1 MALEDFERAM
11 CESQKQS
18 FFVRVNY
25 LVILAKVGFWDLA
38 EVKATE
44 ILKNFS
50 FEEEF
55 AEFEKFIELFA
66 SGENGFEKAQKE
78 PIFAKFPFV

>member
-1 MALEDFERAM
+1 M
-11 CESQKQS
+11 CEMQRQA

-25 LVILAKVGFWDLA
+25 LVILAKVGFWNLA
-38 EVKATE
+38 EVTATE

-50 FEEEF
+50 FEGEF
-55 AEFEKFIELFA
+55 SEFEKFIELVA
-66 SGENGFEKAQKE
+66 LGENGFKEAQKE